1 MLYNYSVGA
10 FAERSIFMT
19 AKEKLNLLQ
28 GAIAQ
33 LTELFRELND
43 ELPKLEFVGAGAPA
57 NSEVKKMP
65 IAR

>member
-1 MLYNYSVGA
+1 
-10 FAERSIFMT
+10 MT